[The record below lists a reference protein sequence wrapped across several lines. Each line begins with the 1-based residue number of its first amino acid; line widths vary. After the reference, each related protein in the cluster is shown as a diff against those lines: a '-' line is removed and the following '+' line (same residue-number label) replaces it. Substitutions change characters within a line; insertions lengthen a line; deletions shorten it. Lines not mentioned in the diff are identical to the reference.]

1 MRCDMAKNR
10 VGLIG
15 LGLMGRGMGKNLLRK
30 GYPLTVYDIEAA
42 AVEPLRQAGAATA
55 SSPSGVA
62 KGSDIIITVVPD
74 SPDVEAVVLG
84 SDGVLAGAQPGAILI
99 ECSTIDPH
107 VTKRVGEAVR
117 KAGCR
122 MVDAAMGRSS
132 KEAEEGRLLFMVGA
146 DPQDFETIR
155 PVLEAMGT
163 DIFYCGGP
171 GAGISMK
178 MVNNLLNISI
188 LSADLEALALGV
200 KAGLDVEMMLGVLTK
215 TAANN
220 PHLKITVQDQVLA
233 GNFEPGFKAALAHKD
248 LGLAQNMAA
257 RLGVPLFALTQARQ
271 LYSIALAQGKGDR
284 SMAAIAPVLEQ
295 LAGVRLSRR

>member
-1 MRCDMAKNR
+1 
-10 VGLIG
+10 
-15 LGLMGRGMGKNLLRK
+15 MGKNLLKK
-30 GYPLTVYDIEAA
+30 GYPLTVYDIDAVAVEHLRESGA
-42 AVEPLRQAGAATA
+42 AVAP
-55 SSPSGVA
+55 SPSEVGKCADMIV
-62 KGSDIIITVVPD
+62 TVVPD
-74 SPDVEAVVLG
+74 SPDVEAVILG
-84 SDGVLAGAQPGAILI
+84 PDGVLAGARPGTILI

-107 VTKRVGEAVR
+107 VTQRVGRVVQ

-146 DPQDFETIR
+146 DPKDFETVR

-171 GAGISMK
+171 GAGITMK

-188 LSADLEALALGV
+188 LAADLEALVLGA
-200 KAGLDVEMMLGVLTK
+200 KAGLDIEVMLRVLSS

-233 GNFEPGFKAALAHKD
+233 GNYEPGFKAALAHKD

-257 RLGVPLFALTQARQ
+257 RLGVPLFSLAPARQ
-271 LYSIALAQGKGDR
+271 LYSIALAEGKGER
-284 SMAAIAPVLEQ
+284 SMGVIAPVLER
-295 LAGVRLSRR
+295 LAGVRLTRP